1 MRKLSI
7 PDLLTFNGGY
17 VDAAGFLALQGLF
30 TAHVTG
36 NFVTIGAALV
46 SGSSGII
53 AKLLALPVFCLVVA
67 LVRWVYSA
75 RSVVEA
81 QAPRGLILLKLAL
94 FVAAAAMA
102 LYWGPFA
109 KGDHIESILT
119 GMTLVAAMA
128 IQNVVH
134 RVYYPKAP
142 PTTLMTG
149 STTQAMLD
157 VADLLRGGQTPEA
170 RTATKAR
177 CVTLSRAVLIFAIG
191 CAAAAL
197 IYAKFDCKAF
207 VLPPIIIALGFLPYF
222 HHPKGDGG
230 N

>member
-36 NFVTIGAALV
+36 NFVTLGAGLV
-46 SGSSGII
+46 HGSSGIV

-67 LVRWVYSA
+67 LARCVYTA
-75 RSVVEA
+75 RTVVEER
-81 QAPRGLILLKLAL
+81 APHGLILLKLAL

-102 LYWGPFA
+102 LLWGPFER
-109 KGDHIESILT
+109 GDSAIAIVT

-134 RVYYPKAP
+134 RVYYAKAP

-149 STTQAMLD
+149 STTQVMLD
-157 VADLLRGGQTPEA
+157 IADLLRGNQPPEA
-170 RTATKAR
+170 LIAVRAR
-177 CVTLSRAVLIFAIG
+177 CIKLARAVVIFAIG
-191 CAAAAL
+191 CAIAAL
-197 IYAKFDCKAF
+197 LYAKFDCKVF
-207 VLPPIIIALGFLPYF
+207 LLPPVIVALGFLPYF
-222 HHPKGDGG
+222 HGKE
-230 N
+230 

>member
-1 MRKLSI
+1 MRKFTI

-36 NFVTIGAALV
+36 NFVTVGASLV
-46 SGSSGII
+46 QGSAGIV

-67 LVRWVYSA
+67 LVRYVYVA
-75 RSVVEA
+75 RNVVEA
-81 QAPRGLILLKLAL
+81 RAPHGLILLKLAL
-94 FVAAAAMA
+94 FIAAAAMA
-102 LYWGPFA
+102 LAWGPFA
-109 KGDHIESILT
+109 KGDHFESILT

-157 VADLLRGGQTPEA
+157 VADLIRGGQAPEA
-170 RTATKAR
+170 RAATRAR
-177 CVTLSRAVLIFAIG
+177 CLTLSRAVLIFAIG
-191 CAAAAL
+191 CALAAL
-197 IYAKFDCKAF
+197 AYAKLDCKAF
-207 VLPPIIIALGFLPYF
+207 LLPPVVVALGFLPYF
-222 HHPKGDGG
+222 HGKE
-230 N
+230 